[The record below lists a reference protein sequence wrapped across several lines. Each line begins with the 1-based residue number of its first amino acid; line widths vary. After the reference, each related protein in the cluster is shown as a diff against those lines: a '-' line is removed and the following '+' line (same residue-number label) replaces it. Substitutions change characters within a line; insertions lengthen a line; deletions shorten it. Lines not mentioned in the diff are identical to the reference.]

1 MGNESTTTPV
11 QRLGANAAAQYLDH
25 LLALSPG
32 DARLRFGSAISAETI
47 RKYVQGIDF
56 DTDEVFGV
64 YGDGLTL
71 VGAAHLAF
79 GGEVAE
85 LGVSVLPQQRGRG
98 VGKALVARAA
108 EHARNRK
115 VRQLFMHC
123 LAENAT
129 MIHIARG
136 ASMDVVIDSGDADA
150 HVALPPADSRSI
162 HNEFLAE
169 RLALYDFALKSQV
182 ETMRRIG
189 LALVGAGSK

>member
-25 LLALSPG
+25 LLVLSPG

-64 YGDGLTL
+64 HGDGLTL
-71 VGAAHLAF
+71 IGAAHLAF

-98 VGKALVARAA
+98 VGKALVTRAA